1 MFSIIQQN
9 VVRFIVL
16 TALQVMVVS
25 NLNLSPFLTPN
36 ILPLFVL
43 LLPFS
48 TPRWLLMLIG
58 FASGLA
64 ADVFLGTLG
73 FNAAASLLVAYF
85 RPFLINLITPKG
97 TEFEQS
103 PNIFSQGFTWF
114 LIYLSIS
121 VFIHH
126 AFYLLIESGSFY
138 NLFLLVGR
146 IISSALLSLLFM
158 FIGLYLFSVK
168 KKRAN

>member
-1 MFSIIQQN
+1 MFSIIRQN
-9 VVRFIVL
+9 VIRFFVL

-43 LLPFS
+43 MLPFS
-48 TPRWLLMLIG
+48 TPRWLLMVIG

-64 ADVFLGTLG
+64 ADSLLGTLG
-73 FNAAASLLVAYF
+73 FNASASLLVAYI

-114 LIYLSIS
+114 LIYLSIA

-126 AFYLLIESGSFY
+126 AFYLLVESGSFY
-138 NLFLLVGR
+138 NLFLLLIRVVL
-146 IISSALLSLLFM
+146 SSVLSLLFM